1 MNRPVIMLKKLM
13 KPLYV
18 LVLVVLVVQLTGCG
32 TLMYP
37 ERKGQRGGS
46 IDVGIAALDGIGLL
60 FFLVPGI
67 IAYALDFNN
76 GTIYLPATA
85 QGSPVLQDI
94 KKKLGIL

>member
-1 MNRPVIMLKKLM
+1 MNKI
-13 KPLYV
+13 
-18 LVLVVLVVQLTGCG
+18 LVNALRLFVCAAFTVQLMGCG

-37 ERKGQRGGS
+37 ERKGQRGGR
-46 IDVGIAALDGIGLL
+46 IDVGIVVLDGIGLL

-67 IAYALDFNN
+67 IAYVVDFSN
-76 GTIYLPATA
+76 GTIYLPNTA